1 MLIVK
6 YSTSYNVIVVMYSV
20 KKKLLTSVGYVIYIF
35 VEKSYVP
42 QEIQSIAI
50 NVMSSEKIH
59 LFTNINIKKILFY

>member
-1 MLIVK
+1 MKEVYLVLIVK

-50 NVMSSEKIH
+50 NVMLSEKIH
-59 LFTNINIKKILFY
+59 